1 MSLKESGLLQER
13 IVHLL
18 DEHFQLG
25 GRIQTRLP
33 EPEDVYG
40 LLTRADLILV
50 SDDRSFIVEVKQRL
64 TTDHVARA
72 LLVKR
77 MLEAG
82 DSPLPDPEMV
92 LIAKR
97 IPSKVRAVAEEV
109 GVHLIRLD
117 SEVQLPFSSSDRPSR
132 VTKVSHWK
140 SWRVTA
146 ELIRRGTT
154 SIRQLSISS
163 DVSYGWTHATV
174 RHLVEMGVA
183 RRNDEGVSIVDMEQL
198 FDGVAWERP
207 LSNLM
212 VRSIRIAGDDQMEAA
227 REIGDATGDWGI
239 EHAFTG
245 FTAGGLYTGS
255 GQRFDRLYVYVDA
268 SAVDRLEGSLSE
280 QAGEMELMVY
290 APDRD
295 VWRDRVTVEGI
306 TLVSPSQALLDLIG
320 LGYGARTMAREM
332 WRYHES
338 TTDG

>member
-1 MSLKESGLLQER
+1 MSLEESGLLQER
-13 IVHLL
+13 VMHLL

-25 GRIQTRLP
+25 GRIQMRLP

-40 LLTRADLILV
+40 LLTRADLIVV
-50 SDDRSFIVEVKQRL
+50 SDDRSFVVEVKQRL

-77 MLEAG
+77 MLEVEA
-82 DSPLPDPEMV
+82 SPYPNPELV

-97 IPSKVRAVAEEV
+97 IPSKVRSVADEV
-109 GVHLIRLD
+109 GVHVLRLD

-132 VTKVSHWK
+132 VSKVSHWK

-146 ELIRRGTT
+146 ELIRSGST

-163 DVSYGWTHATV
+163 GVSYGWTHATV

-183 RRNDEGVSIVDMEQL
+183 KRGDEGVNIEDIERL

-207 LSNLM
+207 LSNLL
-212 VRSIRIAGDDQMEAA
+212 VRRFPVAGEDHMEVA
-227 REIGDATGDWGI
+227 RDIEDAMGDWDI

-245 FTAGGLYTGS
+245 FTAGGLYTGY
-255 GQRFDRLYVYVDA
+255 GQRFDRLYIYLDP
-268 SAVDRLEGSLSE
+268 SAVERVEGSLSE
-280 QAGEMELMVY
+280 GGGGIELMVY

-295 VWRDRVTVEGI
+295 VWRDIGPVEGI
-306 TLVSPSQALLDLIG
+306 TLASPSQTLLDLIG
-320 LGYGARTMAREM
+320 LGYGARTLAREM

-338 TTDG
+338 AADG